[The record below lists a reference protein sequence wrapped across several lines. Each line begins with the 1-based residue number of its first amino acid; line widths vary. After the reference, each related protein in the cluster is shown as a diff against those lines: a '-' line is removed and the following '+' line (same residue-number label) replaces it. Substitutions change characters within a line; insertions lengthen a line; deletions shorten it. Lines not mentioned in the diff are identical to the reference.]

1 MSTSTESRGASRRT
15 FLQRVAI
22 SGLAVGPGSAF
33 LASCATAGGGDD
45 EDVPAADPTDG
56 ADEGPADADNPLG
69 IDPDGEV
76 EIFIFDGGFGD
87 AYAREIH
94 QPLLLERWPNLTINH
109 DADADV
115 TAALQSRFVAGN
127 PPDFVNNSGGQRMDT
142 GTLAGNGQLM
152 DLTPLYDAPSWDDPN
167 VPVRDTLI
175 PGTIEQGTYDRPY
188 VLNYAYTV
196 FGLWYNRVLF
206 ESQGWA
212 PPTTWAEML
221 ELCAEMQ
228 GQGIAPWTYPGANAP
243 RYMHWPL
250 FTMAGKLGGPD
261 VMRSVDNLEEGAF
274 LNEAILE
281 AADALAGLRRDGYFL
296 EGSEGLTHIQSQVQW
311 AQGNVGFITCGTWL
325 ENEVAASF
333 EDETLIDEHDLDPD
347 AEPEAEFEFAM
358 LPDPLLSDSSA
369 MPPEAVMARPG
380 EPYVVPADAA
390 HPEAGMEYM
399 RAMLSLEGAR
409 GFTDM
414 VSSLTSVL
422 GATDGVQLDAPG
434 LASAAEALSA
444 AGENVLNYR
453 YDEWYPAMNNPDLD
467 ALTGDLLAGRRTV
480 QEWAE
485 GAEDVTRRIRED
497 DTIEKFS
504 R

>member
-1 MSTSTESRGASRRT
+1 MSKPTERGTASRRT

-22 SGLAVGPGSAF
+22 GGLAVGPGSAF
-33 LASCATAGGGDD
+33 LASCATGGTGDD
-45 EDVPAADPTDG
+45 DPAADPTD
-56 ADEGPADADNPLG
+56 APDDAAVDSDADNPLG

-94 QPLLLERWPNLTINH
+94 QPLLQERWPNLTINH

-115 TAALQSRFVAGN
+115 TAALQSRFVAGD

-142 GTLAGNGQLM
+142 RTLAANGQLT

-167 VPVRDTLI
+167 VRVRDILI
-175 PGTIEQGTYDRPY
+175 PGTIEQGTFDRPY
-188 VLNYAYTV
+188 ELNYAYTV

-206 ESQGWA
+206 EQQGWT
-212 PPTTWAEML
+212 PPTTWADML
-221 ELCAEMQ
+221 DLCAEMQ
-228 GQGIAPWTYPGANAP
+228 GMGIAPWTYPGANAP

-250 FTMAGKLGGPD
+250 LTMAAKLGGPD
-261 VMRSVDNLEEGAF
+261 VLRDIDNLEEGAF
-274 LNEAILE
+274 RNEAVLE
-281 AADALAGLRRDGYFL
+281 SADALAGLRREGYFL
-296 EGSEGLTHIQSQVQW
+296 DGSEGLSHIQSQVQW
-311 AQGNVGFITCGTWL
+311 AQGNVGFVTCGTWL

-333 EDETLIDEHDLDPD
+333 EDETLISDHELDPD
-347 AEPEAEFEFAM
+347 AEPEPEFEFAM
-358 LPDPLLSDSSA
+358 MPDPLLSAEGA
-369 MPPEAVMARPG
+369 MPVETLLARPG
-380 EPYVVPADAA
+380 EPYIVPADAA
-390 HPEAGMEYM
+390 HPEAGLEYM

-409 GFTDM
+409 GFTEM

-422 GATDGVQLDAPG
+422 GAADGVQLEAPG
-434 LASAAEALSA
+434 LASAAAALTA
-444 AGENVLNYR
+444 AGENVVNYR
-453 YDEWYPAMNNPDLD
+453 FDTWYPTMNNPDLD
-467 ALTGDLLAGRRTV
+467 SLTGDLLAGRRTA

-485 GAEDVTRRIRED
+485 GAEDVIRRIRED